1 MYYQYDSQYK
11 NVIIRTAQG
20 RFPEILHKGDKQWS
34 VLAPKPNDPDD
45 MYTRAIYLG
54 GGCWERLDDIDED
67 MAENILKEWG
77 YDANPPEAD
86 GVLIPEKDVN
96 IDGVDRFPE
105 GYLFKGKLKKIRIDS
120 NCICYGPCPMPED
133 ETEQHLTI
141 TLEGGVWLTRLSF
154 ANGQIEKTNFK
165 IDVGVVNNLFDVIE
179 NRFSQEHEL
188 YCVTDVGSWE
198 MILTNEEGKE
208 FQYNGPLLE
217 NAGDRVEGLSDM
229 VREATGRDDL
239 FVFDGCPEKIDYLKL
254 EYNRETKIK
263 PKHLPEDAEYEF
275 VTWNYAE
282 VLTIDRA
289 TETLT
294 NHIQFAEQC
303 SVTNTYHVEEGISS
317 LLDELW
323 PEMFDDVTGNPP
335 DAIDDP
341 MNQCNYR
348 ITVRTQHG
356 TEKTIEGSF
365 DKLGLPDEYPE
376 FIEKIYDFMAF
387 YGIGELFNE
396 ASYGK
401 AKRTSSDYIFCDVEF
416 EPGGKTYCYLTDDDS
431 YEVGDTVLVPAG
443 HDNHEAL
450 VRIVDKN
457 YYSSEEAPFPVEKA
471 KHIIKRIDEDEI
483 DDYLDLK

>member
-11 NVIIRTAQG
+11 NVLIRTAQG

-34 VLAPKPNDPDD
+34 ILAPKPNDPDD
-45 MYTRAIYLG
+45 MYTRATNLG

-77 YDANPPEAD
+77 YDDNPPEAD
-86 GVLIPEKDVN
+86 GVLIPEK
-96 IDGVDRFPE
+96 
-105 GYLFKGKLKKIRIDS
+105 
-120 NCICYGPCPMPED
+120 
-133 ETEQHLTI
+133 
-141 TLEGGVWLTRLSF
+141 
-154 ANGQIEKTNFK
+154 
-165 IDVGVVNNLFDVIE
+165 
-179 NRFSQEHEL
+179 
-188 YCVTDVGSWE
+188 
-198 MILTNEEGKE
+198 
-208 FQYNGPLLE
+208 
-217 NAGDRVEGLSDM
+217 
-229 VREATGRDDL
+229 
-239 FVFDGCPEKIDYLKL
+239 IDYLKL
-254 EYNRETKIK
+254 AYNRETKIK
-263 PKHLPEDAEYEF
+263 PIHLPKDAEYEF
-275 VTWNYAE
+275 MTWNYAE

-294 NHIQFAEQC
+294 NHIQFAEHC

-356 TEKTIEGSF
+356 TEKTTEGSF

-387 YGIGELFNE
+387 YGIGELFNK

-457 YYSSEEAPFPVEKA
+457 YYSSEEAPFPVEKT

-483 DDYLDLK
+483 DNYLDLK

>member
-1 MYYQYDSQYK
+1 MHYQYDSQHK
-11 NVIIRTAQG
+11 NVLIRTAQG

-34 VLAPKPNDPDD
+34 ILASKPNDPDD
-45 MYTRAIYLG
+45 MYTRATNLG
-54 GGCWERLDDIDED
+54 GDCWERLDDIDED

-77 YDANPPEAD
+77 YDAN
-86 GVLIPEKDVN
+86 
-96 IDGVDRFPE
+96 IDDVDRFPE

-120 NCICYGPCPMPED
+120 NCICFGPCPMPED

-188 YCVTDVGSWE
+188 YCVTDVGSWK

-208 FQYNGPLLE
+208 FQYNGPLIE

-263 PKHLPEDAEYEF
+263 PKHLTEDAEYEF
-275 VTWNYAE
+275 MTWNYAE

-341 MNQCNYR
+341 MNLCNYR

-356 TEKTIEGSF
+356 TEKTTEGSF
-365 DKLGLPDEYPE
+365 DKLGLPDEYPK

-387 YGIGELFNE
+387 YGIGELFNK

-457 YYSSEEAPFPVEKA
+457 YYSSEEAPFPVEKT

-483 DDYLDLK
+483 DNYLDLK

>member
-1 MYYQYDSQYK
+1 MELKLIMKSARSA
-11 NVIIRTAQG
+11 VI
-20 RFPEILHKGDKQWS
+20 EISDGGIY
-34 VLAPKPNDPDD
+34 
-45 MYTRAIYLG
+45 YTREKYKILVN
-54 GGCWERLDDIDED
+54 DEYVKD
-67 MAENILKEWG
+67 AKTVITSVFDLK
-77 YDANPPEAD
+77 PETKY
-86 GVLIPEKDVN
+86 E
-96 IDGVDRFPE
+96 
-105 GYLFKGKLKKIRIDS
+105 
-120 NCICYGPCPMPED
+120 
-133 ETEQHLTI
+133 I
-141 TLEGGVWLTRLSF
+141 TLV
-154 ANGQIEKTNFK
+154 
-165 IDVGVVNNLFDVIE
+165 
-179 NRFSQEHEL
+179 
-188 YCVTDVGSWE
+188 
-198 MILTNEEGKE
+198 KE
-208 FQYNGPLLE
+208 
-217 NAGDRVEGLSDM
+217 
-229 VREATGRDDL
+229 
-239 FVFDGCPEKIDYLKL
+239 DGTVLDKVKF
-254 EYNRETKIK
+254 TT
-263 PKHLPEDAEYEF
+263 EYEF

-323 PEMFDDVTGNPP
+323 PEMFDDVTGNTP
-335 DAIDDP
+335 DAIDNP